1 MLKNLKMWAYSFLST
16 VLKDSLLRD
25 LQAERKKTAS
35 LQSEVERLNCYID
48 GLEFGMRSLRKIQ
61 IRVGEV
67 EK

>member
-1 MLKNLKMWAYSFLST
+1 MLNKLKMWAYSFLSV
-16 VLKDSLLRD
+16 VLKESLLRD

-35 LQSEVERLNCYID
+35 LQKEVERLNCYID
-48 GLEFGMRSLRKIQ
+48 GLEYGMRSLRKIQ

>member
-1 MLKNLKMWAYSFLST
+1 MLKKLKMWAYSFLSV
-16 VLKDSLLRD
+16 VLKESLLRD

-35 LQSEVERLNCYID
+35 LQKEVERLNCYID
-48 GLEFGMRSLRKIQ
+48 GLEYGMRSLRKIQ

>member
-1 MLKNLKMWAYSFLST
+1 MRKLKMWAYSFLSV
-16 VLKDSLLRD
+16 VLKESLLRD

-35 LQSEVERLNCYID
+35 LQKEVERLNCYID
-48 GLEFGMRSLRKIQ
+48 GLEYGMRSLRKIQ